1 MRQRNKVLTYTLA
14 ASIVAAIA
22 ACGGDGDSNDKV
34 TIKRD
39 RYGVP
44 HIYANDAKSLFYGYG
59 YAVAEDRLFQM
70 DMARRSVLGT
80 VSEVMG
86 AAYVPNDRTARE
98 TLNAASI
105 RQQMQALPK
114 EDMDVFEGYAAGYNA
129 RLAEVLA
136 NKTKLMPKQFVDGG
150 FEPQPWTGFDVA
162 MIWVGTM
169 ANRYSSGSSEISNL
183 QLLTRLTEAKGETVG
198 RQLFDQLRWLED
210 TQAPTTVP
218 RATQSK
224 VAAVRSNAL
233 AKLAPV
239 SESIEQPRTT
249 LAAAMGGFASPD
261 DRPTASY
268 AWLVGGNKSTDG
280 STIFNNGPQ
289 FGWFN
294 PSYVFAVGL
303 HGAGY
308 DVVGNSPFGHPAV
321 LFGTNGKIAWGSTA
335 GPLDVNDVYQLD
347 LNPSDPRSYRF
358 QGSFRPMDKRV
369 ETIKVKGSADVT
381 VEVFSTVHG
390 RVTTFDE
397 AQRKAYAIRSSW
409 HGLEIQSFVAWLHS
423 TKAANW
429 DDFLA
434 SAAKVAITN
443 NWYYA
448 DAQGNIGYVSP
459 GRLPIRP
466 PGQDVRLPA
475 IGDGSMEW
483 QGFKPFSE
491 VPKVFNPA
499 QGFIANWNNQ
509 SAPGVLG
516 DGSNYAAVDRVNEF
530 IARLQAKEK
539 LTPEEITSLNKMTAI
554 ADMNARYFIP
564 YIVEATRS
572 LSPNDPS
579 YQAAQLLSAWD
590 GLNRTMADKKNYASP
605 AATILRAWL
614 PVMYRRL
621 LADDLPA
628 AVFAG
633 YSSAGY
639 PSTPPSSSPR
649 PGNGSKLLYNA
660 LRGAQAGVPQVYD
673 FFNGADKNTMI
684 RDALTEAVQGLT
696 TKFGSDQ
703 STWLTPVVQQRFSSV
718 NFLGIPQ
725 ASPDEDILLP
735 AFLNNG
741 SQDHHVTFSGGS
753 VKLCTVAAPGQSG
766 FIAPSGEKSPHY
778 QDQLELFAAMGCK
791 QEKLTQKDVDGDTS
805 SSFVLTVK

>member
-1 MRQRNKVLTYTLA
+1 MRQRKKVLQYALA
-14 ASIVAAIA
+14 ASIFAAIA
-22 ACGGDGDSNDKV
+22 ACGGDGDSAQKV

-44 HIYANDAKSLFYGYG
+44 HIYADSAKSLFYGYG

-80 VSEVMG
+80 VAEVMG
-86 AAYVPNDRTARE
+86 AAYVTNDRTARE

-136 NKTKLMPKQFVDGG
+136 NKAKLMPKQFVDAG
-150 FEPQPWTGFDVA
+150 FEPQPWTAFDVA

-183 QLLTRLTEAKGETVG
+183 QLLTRLTESKGETVG

-224 VAAVRSNAL
+224 VATVKSGAL
-233 AKLAPV
+233 ARLAPI
-239 SESIEQPRTT
+239 SESVEQPRTM
-249 LAAAMGGFASPD
+249 LAAAMGGFAAPE
-261 DRPTASY
+261 DRPIASY
-268 AWLVGGNKSTDG
+268 AWLVSGSKSTDG

-294 PSYVFAVGL
+294 PSYLFAVGL

-308 DVVGNSPFGHPAV
+308 EVVGNSPFGHPAV
-321 LFGTNGKIAWGSTA
+321 LFGTNGKISWGSTA

-347 LNPSDPRSYRF
+347 LSPSDPRSYRF
-358 QGSFRPMDKRV
+358 QGSFRPMDRRS

-381 VEVFSTVHG
+381 FEVFSTVHG

-397 AQRKAYAIRSSW
+397 DQRKAYAIRSSW

-434 SAAKVAITN
+434 SASRVAITN

-466 PGQDVRLPA
+466 AGQDIRLPA
-475 IGDGSMEW
+475 LGDGSMEW

-491 VPKVFNPA
+491 VPKVFNPP
-499 QGFIANWNNQ
+499 QGFIVNWNNQ
-509 SAPGVLG
+509 PAPGELG
-516 DGSNYAAVDRVNEF
+516 DGSNYSAVDRVNEF

-539 LTPEEITSLNKMTAI
+539 LTPEEILSLNKLTSI
-554 ADMNARYFIP
+554 ADANARYVIP
-564 YIVEATRS
+564 YIVAATRD
-572 LSPNDPS
+572 LTPTDPS
-579 YQAAQLLSAWD
+579 YQAAKLLAEWD
-590 GLNRTMADKKNYASP
+590 GLNRPTADKKNYVSP

-614 PVMYRRL
+614 PIMYRRL

-628 AVFAG
+628 AVFAS
-633 YSSAGY
+633 YSNAGY
-639 PSTPPSSSPR
+639 ASATQTGSVR
-649 PGNGSKLLYNA
+649 PGNGTKLLYNA
-660 LRGAQAGVPQVYD
+660 LRGADAGVPQIYD

-684 RDALTEAVQGLT
+684 REALTEAVQGLT

-703 STWLTPVVQQRFSSV
+703 STWLTPVVPQRFSPV
-718 NFLGIPQ
+718 NFLGVPQ
-725 ASPDEDILLP
+725 ASADEGLVLP
-735 AFLNNG
+735 IYLNIG
-741 SQDHHVTFSGGS
+741 TEDHHVTFRGGN
-753 VKLCTVAAPGQSG
+753 VTLCTVAAPGQSG

-778 QDQLELFAAMGCK
+778 QDQLELFTAMGCK
-791 QEKLTQKDVDGDTS
+791 QEKLTQKEVDADAS
-805 SSFVLTVK
+805 STVVLTVK